1 MDGTFGHR
9 RLLCGLLA
17 LPGNYYCLHSFFH
30 SWFSLSLIFWPL
42 STPIRFTVSFT
53 TFDPTKITLQMGNNS
68 LFHPIWWCSCL
79 KIRFSNNGNMSK
91 WSKGWGQLQIP
102 IYKTG
107 LGGSLLQEVYFWK
120 VLTCLVIVCKLI
132 LCLTCKDDLGVLHL
146 ARYLVISFSVRMY
159 SHCVFIL
166 EAVTKTVCIDH
177 ISIIC
182 KWRVECLIAR
192 LIKHK
197 HGHLIR
203 PRGQTKETGTMTT
216 DQGAK
221 RQRVGLGSLK
231 IKRHYDQI
239 PSVNVVIHSL
249 SSFLKHTHT
258 HNGLCKGRAQWVS
271 LSWVT

>member
-1 MDGTFGHR
+1 MDGTIGHR
-9 RLLCGLLA
+9 WLLCGLLA

-42 STPIRFTVSFT
+42 STPIRFTISFT
-53 TFDPTKITLQMGNNS
+53 TFDPTKITSQMGNNS

-203 PRGQTKETGTMTT
+203 PRGQTKGSE
-216 DQGAK
+216 QGN
-221 RQRVGLGSLK
+221 R
-231 IKRHYDQI
+231 YDDYR
-239 PSVNVVIHSL
+239 SR
-249 SSFLKHTHT
+249 
-258 HNGLCKGRAQWVS
+258 CKEAEGGIRIFKD
-271 LSWVT
+271 

>member
-1 MDGTFGHR
+1 MDGTIGHR
-9 RLLCGLLA
+9 WLLCGLLA

-30 SWFSLSLIFWPL
+30 SLFSHSLIFWPL
-42 STPIRFTVSFT
+42 STPIRCTVSFT

-68 LFHPIWWCSCL
+68 LFHPIWWYSCL

-91 WSKGWGQLQIP
+91 WSKGWGQLQIT

-132 LCLTCKDDLGVLHL
+132 LCLTCKDDLVVLHL

-249 SSFLKHTHT
+249 SSFLKHTH
-258 HNGLCKGRAQWVS
+258 NGLCKGRAQWVS

>member
-1 MDGTFGHR
+1 
-9 RLLCGLLA
+9 
-17 LPGNYYCLHSFFH
+17 
-30 SWFSLSLIFWPL
+30 
-42 STPIRFTVSFT
+42 
-53 TFDPTKITLQMGNNS
+53 MGNNS

-132 LCLTCKDDLGVLHL
+132 LCLTWKDDLGVLHL

>member
-1 MDGTFGHR
+1 
-9 RLLCGLLA
+9 
-17 LPGNYYCLHSFFH
+17 
-30 SWFSLSLIFWPL
+30 
-42 STPIRFTVSFT
+42 
-53 TFDPTKITLQMGNNS
+53 MGNNS

-159 SHCVFIL
+159 SHYVFIL
-166 EAVTKTVCIDH
+166 EAVTKTVYIDH

-203 PRGQTKETGTMTT
+203 PRGQTKGS
-216 DQGAK
+216 DQGN
-221 RQRVGLGSLK
+221 R
-231 IKRHYDQI
+231 YDDYR
-239 PSVNVVIHSL
+239 SR
-249 SSFLKHTHT
+249 
-258 HNGLCKGRAQWVS
+258 CKEAEGGIRIFKD
-271 LSWVT
+271 

>member
-9 RLLCGLLA
+9 WLLCGLLA

-221 RQRVGLGSLK
+221 RQSVGLGSLK

-249 SSFLKHTHT
+249 SSFLKHTH
-258 HNGLCKGRAQWVS
+258 NGLCKGRAQWVS

>member
-1 MDGTFGHR
+1 MDGTIGHR
-9 RLLCGLLA
+9 WLLCGLLA

-42 STPIRFTVSFT
+42 STPIRFTISFT
-53 TFDPTKITLQMGNNS
+53 TFDPTKITSQMGNNS

-107 LGGSLLQEVYFWK
+107 LDGSLLQEVYFWK

-249 SSFLKHTHT
+249 SSFLKHTQHT
-258 HNGLCKGRAQWVS
+258 MGFAKAEHSGFL
-271 LSWVT
+271 

>member
-1 MDGTFGHR
+1 MEH
-9 RLLCGLLA
+9 LA
-17 LPGNYYCLHSFFH
+17 TVGFSVASWPCQVIIIVFTLSFTLD
-30 SWFSLSLIFWPL
+30 SLSLIFWPL

-159 SHCVFIL
+159 SHALCVYFGGGY
-166 EAVTKTVCIDH
+166 ED
-177 ISIIC
+177 
-182 KWRVECLIAR
+182 CLY
-192 LIKHK
+192 
-197 HGHLIR
+197 R
-203 PRGQTKETGTMTT
+203 PYQ
-216 DQGAK
+216 
-221 RQRVGLGSLK
+221 
-231 IKRHYDQI
+231 
-239 PSVNVVIHSL
+239 
-249 SSFLKHTHT
+249 
-258 HNGLCKGRAQWVS
+258 
-271 LSWVT
+271 

>member
-1 MDGTFGHR
+1 MDGTIGHR
-9 RLLCGLLA
+9 WLLCGLLA

-53 TFDPTKITLQMGNNS
+53 TFDPTKITSQMGNNS

-221 RQRVGLGSLK
+221 RQSVGLGSLK

-249 SSFLKHTHT
+249 SSFLKHTH
-258 HNGLCKGRAQWVS
+258 NGLCKGRAQWVS